1 MQFQLSKHH
10 RRLRQPVGFYVFT
23 LVLAIICGTSRA
35 GTISSL
41 STSAFLDS
49 HEAPAPRAAIN
60 GTVPID
66 LSGSWFASGACELLV
81 DGVAVASS
89 SGALQT
95 YALAADPTTWHIY
108 TLTLRSQEGETT
120 IILPTFPYPGFHMK
134 IHSLDFVG
142 RGLDA
147 RPAGTI
153 RRLMADATT
162 PVTWSAI
169 WNDGAQA
176 PVVALRRGNDLEGP
190 LLGTLVSG
198 ETDAEGEYPFSPHTY
213 RLVPG
218 LYTLTHYDGLETLM
232 AVFEVRNPA
241 LIFTVR

>member
-1 MQFQLSKHH
+1 MAKFKTATILTIASMA
-10 RRLRQPVGFYVFT
+10 
-23 LVLAIICGTSRA
+23 VLIAKA
-35 GTISSL
+35 GSISSL

-66 LSGSWFASGACELLV
+66 LSGGWFASGACELLV
-81 DGVAVASS
+81 DGVVVASS

-95 YALAADPTTWHIY
+95 YSLAADSANWHIY
-108 TLTLRSQEGETT
+108 KLTLRSQEGETT
-120 IILPTFPYPGFHMK
+120 IILPTFPYPGFHCK
-134 IHSLDFVG
+134 IHSLDFDG

-162 PVTWSAI
+162 PVTWSSI

-176 PVVALRRGNDLEGP
+176 PVVTLRKGNGLEG
-190 LLGTLVSG
+190 LLLDTLVSG
-198 ETDAEGEYPFSPHTY
+198 ETDAEGEFPFSPHAFH
-213 RLVPG
+213 LVPG
-218 LYTLTHYDGLETLM
+218 LYTLTHNDGIETLT

>member
-1 MQFQLSKHH
+1 MYYHH
-10 RRLRQPVGFYVFT
+10 YPNASLRAAVAIVAMAASAVF
-23 LVLAIICGTSRA
+23 A
-35 GTISSL
+35 GSTSSL
-41 STSAFLDS
+41 STSDFLDS
-49 HEAPAPRAAIN
+49 HKAPTPHAAIN
-60 GTVPID
+60 GTVPIN
-66 LSGSWFASGACELLV
+66 LSGGWFPSGACELLV
-81 DGVAVASS
+81 DGVVVASS

-95 YALAADPTTWHIY
+95 YALAADQTTWHLY

-120 IILPTFPYPGFHMK
+120 VILPTFPYPGFYSK
-134 IHSLDFVG
+134 IHSLDFDG

-153 RRLMADATT
+153 RRLRADATT

-176 PVVALRRGNDLEGP
+176 PVVALRRGNGLEGP
-190 LLGTLVSG
+190 LLQTLVTG
-198 ETDAEGEYPFSPHTY
+198 EADAEGEFAFSPHTY

-218 LYTLTHYDGLETLM
+218 LYTLTHYDGIETLM
-232 AVFEVRNPA
+232 AVFEIRNPA